1 MLQDILSPWIPYISA
16 FIIIIIGTILNGLVN
31 LKSRDQRWLTKV
43 QNNPKPLLLFLI
55 IEAIMIY
62 VGSVILQPLLD
73 VWLLQYSHWIP
84 IILTEILM
92 SFYLW
97 FSLSFKCRL
106 NKPLIIIAQLIA
118 AGITLFFMTDILYTI
133 YFVIGAC
140 IAALLYFLLLG

>member
-62 VGSVILQPLLD
+62 IGSVILQPLLD
-73 VWLLQYSHWIP
+73 VWLLQYIHWIP
-84 IILTEILM
+84 LIITEILM

-133 YFVIGAC
+133 YFVIGVC